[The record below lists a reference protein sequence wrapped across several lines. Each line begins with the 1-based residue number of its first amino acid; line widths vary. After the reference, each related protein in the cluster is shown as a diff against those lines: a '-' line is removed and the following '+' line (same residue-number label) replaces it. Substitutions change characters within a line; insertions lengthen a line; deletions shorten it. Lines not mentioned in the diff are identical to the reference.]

1 MLYSITKAPPSRPR
15 FCAIYLSLRLIA
27 LAVIGAL
34 LLEGAVHADDVPPL
48 SLAEALR
55 LASTQSL
62 QLAAQRSAITAAE
75 QTAVS
80 AGQLPDPK
88 GIVGIDNL
96 PVTTS
101 DAWSLTSDFMTMR
114 RIGVQQDFPGA
125 RKRELK
131 GKLAE
136 RITAR
141 EQAMLVDVQAAL
153 RRDVASAWVDR
164 YFAERMQVVVDQQVA
179 EVQLQI
185 DAMRAGLK
193 TGKTQPA
200 DLLTT
205 QLALQML
212 LDRRAE
218 FDKQAARAKAMLS
231 RWLGAIADRPLAPF
245 NLPAALSEQG
255 TLADHIAHHPHV
267 QALDRQVDVAQ
278 TEAALAKA
286 AANPDWS
293 LGFAYQQRGPTFSN
307 MISVQVSIDLPL
319 FQKNR
324 QNRDLAAKLALVDQA
339 RDLKEDAIRQHLAE
353 AQAAAADWTAATSRL
368 KRFDE
373 SLLPLSRE
381 RADAALAAYRGG
393 RGDLTPVLQ
402 ARRDELDIRLQQLQL
417 TADQARAYAQLLY
430 FLPPEAVK

>member
-1 MLYSITKAPPSRPR
+1 MLLSILKAPPLRPR
-15 FCAIYLSLRLIA
+15 LVVAHPSPGLFVLVVAML
-27 LAVIGAL
+27 LAPPA
-34 LLEGAVHADDVPPL
+34 AQADELPSL
-48 SLAEALR
+48 SLAEAIR
-55 LASTQSL
+55 LASEQSP
-62 QLAAQRSAITAAE
+62 QMAAQRSAITAAE
-75 QTAVS
+75 QATMS
-80 AGQLPDPK
+80 ARQLPDPK
-88 GIVGIDNL
+88 AIVGVDNL
-96 PVTTS
+96 PVTGP

-114 RIGVQQDFPGA
+114 KIGVMQDFPGA
-125 RKRELK
+125 GKRELK

-136 RITAR
+136 RVTAK

-164 YFAERMQVVVDQQVA
+164 YFAERMESVVDQQMA

-193 TGKTQPA
+193 AGKTQPA
-200 DLLTT
+200 DLLAT
-205 QLALQML
+205 QLNLQML
-212 LDRRAE
+212 LDKHAE
-218 FDKQAARAKAMLS
+218 FEKQAARAKAMLS
-231 RWLGAIADRPLAPF
+231 RWLGPAADRPLAPF
-245 NLPAALSEQG
+245 KLPVVVSEQG

-267 QALDRQVDVAQ
+267 QALERQVDVAQ

-286 AANPDWS
+286 AVNPDWS
-293 LGFAYQQRGPTFSN
+293 LEFAYQQRGPTFSN

-324 QNRDLAAKLALVDQA
+324 QNRDHAAKLALVEQA

-353 AQAAAADWTAATSRL
+353 AQAASADWDAATSRL

-373 SLLPLSRE
+373 SLLPLSKQ

-417 TADQARAYAQLLY
+417 TGDQARAYAQLLY